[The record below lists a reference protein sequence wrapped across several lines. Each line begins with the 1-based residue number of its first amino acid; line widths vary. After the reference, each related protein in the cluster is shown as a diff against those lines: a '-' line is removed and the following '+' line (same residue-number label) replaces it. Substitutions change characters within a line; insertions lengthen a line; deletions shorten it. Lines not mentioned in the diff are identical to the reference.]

1 MSSEK
6 VAVVWDWGV
15 QTAISKLQSSGM
27 RCYVEWYMV
36 NHLQAAPN
44 YQLQITNLS
53 SMYHSGCGENWITQD
68 TVSGFTLPED
78 SSGHDALHSW
88 VL

>member
-1 MSSEK
+1 
-6 VAVVWDWGV
+6 
-15 QTAISKLQSSGM
+15 
-27 RCYVEWYMV
+27 MV

-68 TVSGFTLPED
+68 AESGFTLPED
-78 SSGHDALHSW
+78 TSGHNAPHS
-88 VL
+88 

>member
-1 MSSEK
+1 
-6 VAVVWDWGV
+6 
-15 QTAISKLQSSGM
+15 
-27 RCYVEWYMV
+27 MV

-78 SSGHDALHSW
+78 SSGHDALHS
-88 VL
+88 